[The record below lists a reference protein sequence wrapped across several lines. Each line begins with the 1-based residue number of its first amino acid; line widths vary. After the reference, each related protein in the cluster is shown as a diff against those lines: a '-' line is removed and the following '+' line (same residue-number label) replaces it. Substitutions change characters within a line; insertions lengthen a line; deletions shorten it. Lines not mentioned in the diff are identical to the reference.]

1 MPSKNILS
9 TVLFLLIMIDSAPSA
24 EESTLLPSG
33 TTRMIVPAGWTSSSD
48 PGTCI
53 LIGPGRLA
61 AERPRLACTLGQGT
75 PDTATEAI
83 RSAYLRITDGCEIL
97 DDDRIPVGGRIW
109 NRLRVRFAAGPLAFG
124 QTAWIGQTEGQTL
137 VFVLSSP
144 DEDLAT
150 HLPAAT
156 AAIASLSPVRQ

>member
-9 TVLFLLIMIDSAPSA
+9 TVLFLLLMVDSVQSA

-33 TTRMIVPAGWTSSSD
+33 TMRMIIPAGWKPSSD
-48 PGTCI
+48 AGMCI
-53 LIGPGRLA
+53 LIGPGRQA
-61 AERPRLACTLGQGT
+61 AEHPRLACTLGQGT
-75 PDTATEAI
+75 PDAATEAM
-83 RSAYLRITDGCEIL
+83 RSAYLRITDGCDIL

-124 QTAWIGQTEGQTL
+124 QTAWVGQAEGQTL
-137 VFVLSSP
+137 IFVLSSP

>member
-9 TVLFLLIMIDSAPSA
+9 MVLFLLLLVDSVQSA

-33 TTRMIVPAGWTSSSD
+33 TMRMIIPAGWKPSSD
-48 PGTCI
+48 AGMCVLT
-53 LIGPGRLA
+53 GPGRQA
-61 AERPRLACTLGQGT
+61 AEHPRLACTLGQGT
-75 PDTATEAI
+75 PDAATEVM

-156 AAIASLSPVRQ
+156 AAIASLSPARQ